1 MLTLQSTGGEPL
13 ERLIGP
19 PMEIDRFLRLAVS
32 LAAALG
38 RLHERGLIHKDIKP
52 ANILANSAMGHVW
65 LTGFGSM
72 RDTSSYDADT

>member
-1 MLTLQSTGGEPL
+1 VWPLELVRERGRIMLTLQSTGGEPL

-38 RLHERGLIHKDIKP
+38 RLHERGLIHNR
-52 ANILANSAMGHVW
+52 ASVSRLRS
-65 LTGFGSM
+65 L
-72 RDTSSYDADT
+72 